1 MTSEKNNIENEAVD
15 FLDAARNHPEG
26 AMDDAALMDK
36 VSDLMA
42 LAQAADE
49 MSRDD
54 DVEQRLR
61 MFYERR
67 GEVRRQAGKPGY
79 LRLWHVCA
87 AVAACVVAL
96 VVLTVGRDGGES
108 AADSVSAQLPVVFNI
123 AKPASEILI
132 KSEAGTQITNV
143 ADSGGVLDAG
153 ALPAALERLIVEVP
167 QGEKLTV
174 VLPDGSKVYMHAGS
188 TLKYPVRFADSLRV
202 VELGGRA
209 YFSVAH
215 NPRVPFAVKTSGMQT
230 MVLGTE
236 FNVVAEGTPDDNV
249 TLVSGSVM
257 VTANNIRKVIKPG
270 QQLKITGGGVSV
282 TEVDVTPYTSWR
294 DGYIYFDDA
303 ALKEVMLDIAKE
315 YNYNVEFC
323 NSSMLDVRVHF
334 VAERATGIQGIID
347 GLNMMNIVNIV
358 CENRT
363 LRVF

>member
-1 MTSEKNNIENEAVD
+1 MTMWSSACGC
-15 FLDAARNHPEG
+15 FMRG
-26 AMDDAALMDK
+26 AGMC
-36 VSDLMA
+36 
-42 LAQAADE
+42 
-49 MSRDD
+49 
-54 DVEQRLR
+54 
-61 MFYERR
+61 
-67 GEVRRQAGKPGY
+67 AGKPGF

-143 ADSGGVLDAG
+143 VDS
-153 ALPAALERLIVEVP
+153 
-167 QGEKLTV
+167 
-174 VLPDGSKVYMHAGS
+174 
-188 TLKYPVRFADSLRV
+188 
-202 VELGGRA
+202 
-209 YFSVAH
+209 
-215 NPRVPFAVKTSGMQT
+215 
-230 MVLGTE
+230 
-236 FNVVAEGTPDDNV
+236 
-249 TLVSGSVM
+249 
-257 VTANNIRKVIKPG
+257 
-270 QQLKITGGGVSV
+270 GGVSV